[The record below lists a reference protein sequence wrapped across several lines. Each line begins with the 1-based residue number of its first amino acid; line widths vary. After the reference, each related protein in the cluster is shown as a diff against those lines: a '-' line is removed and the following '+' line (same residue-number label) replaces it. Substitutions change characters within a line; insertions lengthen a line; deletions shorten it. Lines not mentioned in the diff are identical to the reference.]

1 MEVTTASIVSSLG
14 AGGAGLTGLADQ
26 LAVAQFAARN
36 ERLGTQSETLER
48 RISAAGSIRSNLALF
63 ASSLGDRL
71 RTGDLAPAPSIS
83 NSAIASV
90 STPAG
95 AIGQGSYSL
104 EVTSLASNQVV
115 ASPAYASEDDTVGAG
130 TLTFRFGE
138 TSNASFSEDPDS
150 TALAIDIAAGAT
162 LADVAI
168 AINTAGA
175 GLNAYVAQTSAGA
188 QLVIKGEEGLQ
199 NGFTITATED
209 GANPGLSALDWQPG
223 SDPTRLIQT
232 SQDAAFILDGLART
246 SASNSI
252 DSVAPGLSLELTG
265 TNVGAPATIGFSS
278 STSAITGVMQDITGA
293 LNEIVAELD
302 AATDALNGDLA
313 RDSGARALAFELS
326 GLGSL
331 EIMPNAADGSPRT
344 LAEIGLSIERN
355 GSFTLD
361 TETLNEVL
369 ARDPSGVAAMFT
381 TGINGIYSTV
391 ERISRE
397 NSLSSDPG
405 TLAGSIARYET
416 QAQEVSRDLEELAE
430 KQEEFRANMVARF
443 ARVDSQVAAS
453 QSTLSFLEAQID
465 AWNAQ
470 NN

>member
-14 AGGAGLTGLADQ
+14 AGGAGLTGLAEQ
-26 LAVAQFAARN
+26 LAVAQFATQN
-36 ERLGTQSETLER
+36 QRLTEQSETLER

-71 RTGDLAPAPSIS
+71 RTGDLAPTPNIS
-83 NSAIASV
+83 NSAVANV
-90 STPAG
+90 SSPAG
-95 AIGQGSYSL
+95 SIGQGSYSL

-115 ASPAYASEDDTVGAG
+115 SSPAYTSADDTVGAG
-130 TLTFRFGE
+130 TLTIRFGE
-138 TSNASFSEDPDS
+138 TSNASFTEDTSS
-150 TALAIDIAAGAT
+150 TALSIDVAAGDT
-162 LADVAI
+162 LSDVAT
-168 AINTAGA
+168 AINIENS
-175 GLNAYVAQTSAGA
+175 GLLAYVAETSAGA

-232 SQDAAFILDGLART
+232 SSDAAFLLDGLART
-246 SASNSI
+246 SASNTI

-265 TNVGAPATIGFSS
+265 TNVGAPATIGFNN
-278 STSAITGVMQDITGA
+278 STSAITSVMQDITGA
-293 LNEIVAELD
+293 LNEIVAELS

-331 EIMPNAADGSPRT
+331 EIMPNAPDGSPRT

-355 GSFTLD
+355 GNFTLD

-369 ARDPSGVAAMFT
+369 TRDPSGVAAMFT

-405 TLAGSIARYET
+405 TLAGSISRYQT
-416 QAQEVSRDLEELAE
+416 QAQEVSDDLEDLAT
-430 KQEEFRANMVARF
+430 KQETFRANMVARF